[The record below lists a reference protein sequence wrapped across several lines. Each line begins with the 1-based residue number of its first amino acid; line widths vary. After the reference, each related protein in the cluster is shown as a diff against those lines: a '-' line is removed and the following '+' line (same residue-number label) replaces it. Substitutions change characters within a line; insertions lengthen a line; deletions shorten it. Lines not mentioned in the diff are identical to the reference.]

1 RAVFQHQTVA
11 GLAEVVG
18 LLAQAVPSPAP
29 DEATGE
35 LPATPIMRWLLERE
49 GPIESFCQA
58 MLLRVPAGLQGEHLV
73 AALQSAIDHHDA
85 LRLRLIGGGE
95 RADWRL
101 EVAPPGAVQA
111 GACLRR
117 IDVGGLDEEELR
129 ACIGRE
135 ALAAEGRLAPGA
147 RMMVQAVWFD
157 AGGTTAGR
165 LLLSIHHL
173 AVDGVSWRILVPEL
187 AAAWEAIAQ
196 GRMPAPAARGP
207 WFRPWGRGLALQG
220 QDAKRLAE
228 LSFWSGLLS
237 QPSLMLVDGALN

>member
-1 RAVFQHQTVA
+1 
-11 GLAEVVG
+11 
-18 LLAQAVPSPAP
+18 
-29 DEATGE
+29 
-35 LPATPIMRWLLERE
+35 MRWLLERE

-73 AALQSAIDHHDA
+73 GALQSAIDHHDA

-129 ACIGRE
+129 ACIAARGAGGRGPACAE
-135 ALAAEGRLAPGA
+135 AGV
-147 RMMVQAVWFD
+147 MMQAVWFD
-157 AGGTTAGR
+157 AGSTAAGR

-173 AVDGVSWRILVPEL
+173 AVDGVSWRILVPE
-187 AAAWEAIAQ
+187 AAAREAIAQ
-196 GRMPAPAARGP
+196 GRVPVPARGTS
-207 WFRPWGRGLALQG
+207 FRGWARRLALQA
-220 QDAKRLAE
+220 DAGRLAE
-228 LSFWSGLLS
+228 LSFWRGMLS
-237 QPSLMLVDGALN
+237 KPSLSLSRARSMRAATWAARPAISRSRCRRR